1 MTFSVKNI
9 ARCAAYAPL
18 TLAMCINR
26 SSNNNAIFK
35 KNGVLCVNTLSR
47 IYERY
52 RKSSSQQK
60 LFGRCRSFL
69 TSVG

>member
-26 SSNNNAIFK
+26 SSNNNAIFE
-35 KNGVLCVNTLSR
+35 KNSALCVNPLS
-47 IYERY
+47 
-52 RKSSSQQK
+52 
-60 LFGRCRSFL
+60 
-69 TSVG
+69 